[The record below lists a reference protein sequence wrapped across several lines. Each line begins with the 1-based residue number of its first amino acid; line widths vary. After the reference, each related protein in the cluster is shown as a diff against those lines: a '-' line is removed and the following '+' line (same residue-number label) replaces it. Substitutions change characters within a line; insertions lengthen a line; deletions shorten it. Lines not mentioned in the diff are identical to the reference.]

1 MNNSTTSV
9 PADGMKT
16 VGDYPLRQGDT
27 EDLFHGN
34 RLIYLGWDNHL
45 MYSAPFCVPL
55 PPDLPFGALVRDVLP
70 DLYGDHPEFEAIDWQ
85 RVQWQNSGKA
95 FKPDFGKSLAH
106 HGLGH
111 KSLIRFK
118 TPALEG
124 IKRQIRPGR
133 QAF

>member
-1 MNNSTTSV
+1 MNKPTSAV
-9 PADGMKT
+9 PDDGMKT

-27 EDLFHGN
+27 ENLFHGN

-70 DLYGDHPEFEAIDWQ
+70 DLYGDHPEFESIDWQ
-85 RVQWQNSGKA
+85 RVQWQNSGKT
-95 FKPDFGKSLAH
+95 FKPDFGKSLEH